1 MSEIRDILID
11 LGYRIKDSGR
21 QYRMNPLY
29 RDSSS
34 DSVLS
39 VDKNTGWWTD
49 FKECKSGPIEELIRI
64 TKNLSTIE
72 EARKFVSTKYQFE
85 KPKKQEPRLEHI
97 KPIPTEALANLVKD
111 HSYWEGRGVS
121 PVTMKLFEGGM
132 AVKGAFL
139 NRYVFPI
146 FSVTSTG
153 NRKLIGCTGRDTTGQ
168 SPIKW
173 KHQGATSKWGYPL
186 QVNFEIIRK
195 ENEVI
200 IVESIGDMLAL
211 WEAGIKNTLVMFG
224 VSLSPHLLMCLLRIY
239 PDKIIIALNNDGAN
253 GAGNKAAW
261 KAKKTLNKH
270 FDENDV
276 IIKLPCKNDFGC
288 MNKKEILE
296 WRNS

>member
-72 EARKFVSTKYQFE
+72 EARKFVSTKYQFD
-85 KPKKQEPRLEHI
+85 KPIKQEPKLEHI
-97 KPIPTEALANLVKD
+97 KPIPPEALSNLIKD

-121 PVTMKLFEGGM
+121 PMTMKLFEGGK

-139 NRYVFPI
+139 DRYVFPI

-153 NRKLIGCTGRDTTGQ
+153 NRKLIGCTGRDITGK

-173 KHQGATSKWGYPL
+173 KHKGSTAKWGYPL
-186 QVNFEIIRK
+186 QVNLDIIKDKK
-195 ENEVI
+195 EVV
-200 IVESIGDMLAL
+200 IVESIGDMLSL

-224 VSLSPHLLMCLLRIY
+224 VSLSAHLLMCLLRIY
-239 PDKIIIALNNDGAN
+239 PDKIIIALNNDGYN

-261 KAKKTLNKH
+261 KVKKTLNKH
-270 FDENDV
+270 FDEDDV
-276 IIKLPCKNDFGC
+276 IK
-288 MNKKEILE
+288 MT
-296 WRNS
+296 SVV

>member
-72 EARKFVSTKYQFE
+72 EARKFVSTKYQFD
-85 KPKKQEPRLEHI
+85 KPIKQEPKLEHI
-97 KPIPTEALANLVKD
+97 KPIPPEALSNLIKD

-121 PVTMKLFEGGM
+121 PMTMKLFEGGK

-139 NRYVFPI
+139 DRYVFPI

-153 NRKLIGCTGRDTTGQ
+153 NRKLIGCTGRDITGK

-173 KHQGATSKWGYPL
+173 KHKGSTAKWGYPL
-186 QVNFEIIRK
+186 QVNLDIIKDKK
-195 ENEVI
+195 EVV
-200 IVESIGDMLAL
+200 IVESIGDMLSL

-224 VSLSPHLLMCLLRIY
+224 VSLSAHLLMCLLRIY
-239 PDKIIIALNNDGAN
+239 PDKIIIALNNDGYN

-261 KAKKTLNKH
+261 KVKKTLNKH
-270 FDENDV
+270 FDEDDV
-276 IIKLPCKNDFGC
+276 II
-288 MNKKEILE
+288 MT
-296 WRNS
+296 SVV